1 MDEVFINQEADPHVI
16 EADGTLDIAALQ
28 LQPATVVINGKK
40 GLVDVQTSKTKRTF
54 AQLREKVLRDATAGS
69 MANPLR
75 ISGAWLAGS
84 PSASDQVAAFKAKLA
99 LHSINRPNADAISRL
114 LRHFP
119 QQMLMMAQPGASPD
133 DAMLLYKQVLAQ
145 PGTQTALNMVA
156 DLQIA
161 VIGPWLPSHPQ
172 LVTGVDLRSKC
183 LLVLKLLPPC
193 SDQQKL
199 AAQSERHAINTLGLD
214 SLSQQSALV
223 NCCLVKASRSY
234 HKLSDDII
242 YEGALRLESAL
253 QEMHAANLLHAD
265 VKSDNVVL
273 NTADK
278 WHLADY
284 GACVEFGQP
293 IKSCTEDI
301 GLQAWYPG
309 AMQNQTA
316 IAKYD
321 WGLLVVLIAVEM
333 GKQQPL
339 TELTGESAPAR
350 VQLPLVLA
358 RCRAIVHRDLKQL
371 VEQFIH
377 KAGWL

>member
-199 AAQSERHAINTLGLD
+199 AAQSERHAINTLG
-214 SLSQQSALV
+214 
-223 NCCLVKASRSY
+223 
-234 HKLSDDII
+234 
-242 YEGALRLESAL
+242 
-253 QEMHAANLLHAD
+253 
-265 VKSDNVVL
+265 
-273 NTADK
+273 
-278 WHLADY
+278 
-284 GACVEFGQP
+284 
-293 IKSCTEDI
+293 
-301 GLQAWYPG
+301 
-309 AMQNQTA
+309 
-316 IAKYD
+316 
-321 WGLLVVLIAVEM
+321 
-333 GKQQPL
+333 
-339 TELTGESAPAR
+339 
-350 VQLPLVLA
+350 
-358 RCRAIVHRDLKQL
+358 
-371 VEQFIH
+371 
-377 KAGWL
+377 

>member
-1 MDEVFINQEADPHVI
+1 MSTALENLEQQYAAEVVKVD
-16 EADGTLDIAALQ
+16 ADGGLLKRLERGIRGL
-28 LQPATVVINGKK
+28 K
-40 GLVDVQTSKTKRTF
+40 GVAES
-54 AQLREKVLRDATAGS
+54 
-69 MANPLR
+69 
-75 ISGAWLAGS
+75 AGS
-84 PSASDQVAAFKAKLA
+84 PSAFDHVAAFKAKLA
-99 LHSINRPNADAISRL
+99 LHSIKRPNADAISRL

-133 DAMLLYKQVLAQ
+133 DAMLLYKQALAQ

-161 VIGPWLPSHPQ
+161 VTGPWLPSHPQ
-172 LVTGVDLRSKC
+172 LITGVDLQSKR

-199 AAQSERHAINTLGLD
+199 AAQSERHAIEALGLD

-223 NCCLVKASRSY
+223 DCCLVKVCISIQHATALEIGEGQYDAVKMPRFAAGLSQLPQ
-234 HKLSDDII
+234 LSDDII

-293 IKSCTEDI
+293 IKSCTEV
-301 GLQAWYPG
+301 WYPG
-309 AMQNQTA
+309 AMRNQTA
-316 IAKYD
+316 DAKYD

-339 TELTGESAPAR
+339 TELTGQSAPAR

-358 RCRAIVHRDLKQL
+358 RCRAIVHRELKQL
-371 VEQFIH
+371 VEQFVH